1 MSEFIK
7 TIERACE
14 TLTADYVARYD
25 EPMDGDAVDDVVEEL
40 RGLLNKLNA
49 NN

>member
-7 TIERACE
+7 TIEGACK

-25 EPMDGDAVDDVVEEL
+25 EPMDGDAVDDIVEEL
-40 RGLLNKLNA
+40 RGLLNKMNG
-49 NN
+49 NQ